1 MVNSLHGAL
10 SISPVIVGE
19 ALPLWTHASEE
30 LLELECQAFFVNSW
44 QMVRHVYDLQQP
56 GDFLTFDMWRDS
68 VIVVCGKDQV
78 IRAFSP

>member
-30 LLELECQAFFVNSW
+30 LLELECQAFFVNGW